1 MTSPNPFVFPGLSA
15 TGNGNPLLQSL
26 DMMRQAW
33 GGMAQGAHLN
43 PGLPTPITLNPG
55 EIDRRIAEL
64 QAVENWLTL
73 NLTMLQGTIRA
84 LEVQRATIA
93 TLRSFA
99 NLGAAGGAGPDSA
112 NDNAPSPLEIALG
125 LKPAPGG
132 ASSEDGRPAPEVP
145 GAEAPPAADQ
155 ASSTNF
161 PPLVDP
167 AQAAAAQQAWWNLL
181 QQQFNQIAG
190 AAAASFPAA
199 ASADKADAGQ
209 PASRAAT
216 NRPKGAANGR
226 AATKAAPRKV
236 AAKRARKTPASR

>member
-1 MTSPNPFVFPGLSA
+1 MTSSNPFVFPGLSA
-15 TGNGNPLLQSL
+15 AGAGNPLLQSL

-43 PGLPTPITLNPG
+43 PGLSTPIALDAG

-99 NLGAAGGAGPDSA
+99 NLGASGGAGAGGTD
-112 NDNAPSPLEIALG
+112 DDAPSPLEVALG
-125 LKPAPGG
+125 LKPAPAGRRSQADAATPPPQPAG
-132 ASSEDGRPAPEVP
+132 ADT
-145 GAEAPPAADQ
+145 PAAEDP
-155 ASSTNF
+155 AAGVK
-161 PPLVDP
+161 PLLDP

-190 AAAASFPAA
+190 AAAASFPGV
-199 ASADKADAGQ
+199 ASPEATPPAGRPTASKAKA
-209 PASRAAT
+209 PA
-216 NRPKGAANGR
+216 KGATPAK
-226 AATKAAPRKV
+226 TAPPKPT
-236 AAKRARKTPASR
+236 AKRARKTPASR